1 MGLDARN
8 GGVIYDS
15 RRENNLYRRVNEAII
30 EPSEP
35 MNLVEVKA
43 YVKGC
48 EYAYNAFLD
57 AIDKAYRE
65 TKTD

>member
-1 MGLDARN
+1 MTKEERD
-8 GGVIYDS
+8 
-15 RRENNLYRRVNEAII
+15 NLYRRVNEAVI

-35 MNLVEVKA
+35 MNLVEIKA

-57 AIDKAYRE
+57 AIDAAYRE

>member
-1 MGLDARN
+1 MT
-8 GGVIYDS
+8 
-15 RRENNLYRRVNEAII
+15 REEKDNLYRRVNDAVI
-30 EPSEP
+30 ETSEP
-35 MNLVEVKA
+35 MNLVEIKA

-57 AIDKAYRE
+57 AIDTAYRE

>member
-1 MGLDARN
+1 MT
-8 GGVIYDS
+8 
-15 RRENNLYRRVNEAII
+15 REEKDNLYRRVNDAVI

-35 MNLVEVKA
+35 MNLVEIKA

-57 AIDKAYRE
+57 AIDVAYRE

>member
-1 MGLDARN
+1 MTVEERNDLYKIVNDAT
-8 GGVIYDS
+8 
-15 RRENNLYRRVNEAII
+15 I

-35 MNLVEVKA
+35 MNLVEIKA

-57 AIDKAYRE
+57 AIDTVYRE
-65 TKTD
+65 TKND

>member
-1 MGLDARN
+1 MTAEER
-8 GGVIYDS
+8 
-15 RRENNLYRRVNEAII
+15 NNLYKRVNEAVI
-30 EPSEP
+30 ETSEP
-35 MNLVEVKA
+35 MNLEQIQA

-48 EYAYNAFLD
+48 EYAYNTFLD

>member
-1 MGLDARN
+1 
-8 GGVIYDS
+8 
-15 RRENNLYRRVNEAII
+15 
-30 EPSEP
+30 
-35 MNLVEVKA
+35 MNLVEIKA

-57 AIDKAYRE
+57 AIDAAYRE

>member
-1 MGLDARN
+1 MTVEER
-8 GGVIYDS
+8 
-15 RRENNLYRRVNEAII
+15 NNLYRRVNEAVI
-30 EPSEP
+30 EPCEP
-35 MNLVEVKA
+35 MNLEEIKA

-48 EYAYNAFLD
+48 EYAYQTFLD

>member
-1 MGLDARN
+1 MTIEERD
-8 GGVIYDS
+8 
-15 RRENNLYRRVNEAII
+15 NLYEKVSEAII

-35 MNLVEVKA
+35 MNLVEIKA

-57 AIDKAYRE
+57 AIDRVYKD
-65 TKTD
+65 TKSD

>member
-1 MGLDARN
+1 MTVEER
-8 GGVIYDS
+8 
-15 RRENNLYRRVNEAII
+15 NNLYRRVNEAVI

-35 MNLVEVKA
+35 MNLVEIKA

-65 TKTD
+65 AKTD

>member
-1 MGLDARN
+1 M
-8 GGVIYDS
+8 
-15 RRENNLYRRVNEAII
+15 NEAVI

-35 MNLVEVKA
+35 MNLEQIKA

-48 EYAYNAFLD
+48 EYAYMTFLD
-57 AIDKAYRE
+57 AIDAEYRE

>member
-1 MGLDARN
+1 MT
-8 GGVIYDS
+8 
-15 RRENNLYRRVNEAII
+15 REEKDNLYRRVNDAVI

-35 MNLVEVKA
+35 MSLVEIKA

-57 AIDKAYRE
+57 AIDTAYRE

>member
-1 MGLDARN
+1 MMTVEER
-8 GGVIYDS
+8 
-15 RRENNLYRRVNEAII
+15 NNLYRRVNEAII
-30 EPSEP
+30 ESSEP
-35 MNLVEVKA
+35 MNLEEIKA

-48 EYAYNAFLD
+48 EYAYQAFLD